1 MAMKKLFMISFT
13 VTSIFFS
20 LLYLLFA
27 PTTVT
32 MTSMIETLKTPILPF
47 RPQQNLNST
56 LPRFAYLISASK
68 GDTQK
73 VKRLLR
79 SIYHRSNHYLIHLDL
94 EAPKSEHQEMARF
107 VAGDPLFRPEGNVML
122 VGKPNLVTYRGPT
135 MLATTLH
142 AMALLLRCCRWDW
155 FINLS
160 ASDYPLVTQD
170 DLIYAFSELPND
182 LNFIQHT
189 SRLGWKMNKRGK
201 PVIIDPGLYSLN
213 KSEIWWVIKQ
223 RSLPTAFKLF
233 TGSAWTFLSR
243 PFSEYCVI
251 GYDNLPRTLLLYY
264 TNFVSSPEG
273 YFQTLI
279 CNSDEFRNTTVN
291 HDLHYISWDN
301 PPKQHPRNLG
311 PKDFRKMVMSNRPFA
326 RKFKRNDPVL
336 DKIDKELLKR
346 KPRSKDGGAEL
357 RPGPGARR
365 LRSLLMRLMLRKN
378 FDKRQCR

>member
-251 GYDNLPRTLLLYY
+251 G
-264 TNFVSSPEG
+264 
-273 YFQTLI
+273 
-279 CNSDEFRNTTVN
+279 NTTVN